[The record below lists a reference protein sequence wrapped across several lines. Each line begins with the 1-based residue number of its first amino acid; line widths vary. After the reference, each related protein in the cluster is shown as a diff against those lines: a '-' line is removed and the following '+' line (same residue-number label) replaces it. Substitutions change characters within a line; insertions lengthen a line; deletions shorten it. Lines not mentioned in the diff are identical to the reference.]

1 MDNFVLAFPPGG
13 WYNGSNMDIER
24 IVKIVKIGN
33 GYGFIIPRSVM
44 RDLNLKR
51 GDHLG
56 LVIADYDTMVA
67 KRLKVVASD
76 TLEVRGDD
84 TLLKI
89 NYGK

>member
-1 MDNFVLAFPPGG
+1 MEVDRF
-13 WYNGSNMDIER
+13 
-24 IVKIVKIGN
+24 VKIVKIGDSV
-33 GYGFIIPRSVM
+33 GFIIPAQVV
-44 RDLNLKR
+44 RDLHLKR

-84 TLLKI
+84 ALPKI